1 MSLNGYFM
9 QHHNSYQVCTRCV
22 MDTSDPEIS
31 FNAQGHCNHC
41 TSALQRLEQSYFPD
55 ERGQHKLEKLLDE
68 IRQAGKGKPYD
79 CLIGISGGIDSSWLT
94 YKSKDW
100 GLRPFIFHVD
110 GGWNAEVAERNI
122 GRLLDHL
129 GYELH
134 TYKVDWAEMRD
145 VQRAYLESSLA
156 NQDVPQDHLFFAVL
170 FHQAAQMGIKYWLS
184 GSNLV
189 SESILPRA
197 WGYMA
202 MDARQLKAIH
212 KRFGHIPLRTFRTL
226 SLWDCFKFY
235 GDMRWLPSVKT
246 VMPLNLMPYNTSES
260 RAVLTQKVGWEY
272 YGRKHA
278 ESRFTKFFQSYYLPE
293 KFGYDKRRAHL
304 SSLIVS
310 GEITREQA
318 LEQLQEPLY
327 DPDELREDKAFI
339 LEKLGYTEAQLD
351 EIMARPNK
359 TYRDYPSWADWL
371 LAGKKIKGWL
381 RKMKLVP

>member
-1 MSLNGYFM
+1 MSHNGYFM
-9 QHHNSYQVCTRCV
+9 QDHTSYQMCTRCV
-22 MDTSDPEIS
+22 MDTSDPEIT
-31 FNAQGHCNHC
+31 FDAQGHCNHC

-55 ERGQHKLEKLLDE
+55 ERGRHKLEKLLDE

-94 YKSKDW
+94 YKSRDW

-212 KRFGHIPLRTFRTL
+212 KRFGHVPLRTFRTL
-226 SLWDCFKFY
+226 SL
-235 GDMRWLPSVKT
+235 
-246 VMPLNLMPYNTSES
+246 
-260 RAVLTQKVGWEY
+260 
-272 YGRKHA
+272 
-278 ESRFTKFFQSYYLPE
+278 
-293 KFGYDKRRAHL
+293 
-304 SSLIVS
+304 
-310 GEITREQA
+310 
-318 LEQLQEPLY
+318 
-327 DPDELREDKAFI
+327 
-339 LEKLGYTEAQLD
+339 
-351 EIMARPNK
+351 
-359 TYRDYPSWADWL
+359 
-371 LAGKKIKGWL
+371 
-381 RKMKLVP
+381 